1 MAHSQRTID
10 AFAVTDFVIG
20 VLIVASIAKVS
31 SAKAMKE
38 SDGAAEVAFPIDL
51 CCAVFLAL
59 FHASACKSLDL
70 TAFAA

>member
-1 MAHSQRTID
+1 MATI
-10 AFAVTDFVIG
+10 T
-20 VLIVASIAKVS
+20 KVS
-31 SAKAMKE
+31 SAKAMIE
-38 SDGAAEVAFPIDL
+38 SDGAAVIAFPIDL